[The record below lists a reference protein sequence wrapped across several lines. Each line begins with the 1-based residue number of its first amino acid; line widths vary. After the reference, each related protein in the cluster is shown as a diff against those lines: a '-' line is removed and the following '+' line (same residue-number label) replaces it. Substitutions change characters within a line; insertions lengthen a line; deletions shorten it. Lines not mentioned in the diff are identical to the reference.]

1 MNAIII
7 KSSQYCLT
15 YKDFDYICLKGY
27 YKKTSQ
33 LWLQFWK
40 IGMKPCGTRRL

>member
-15 YKDFDYICLKGY
+15 YKDFDYIGLKGY

-33 LWLQFWK
+33 LWPQFREISRK
-40 IGMKPCGTRRL
+40 HCGTKRL